1 MKNDKKHEQ
10 KIENVQENSMV
21 QNMKDVEELGKE
33 MEQLSQNEDVPIDHD
48 DSIEDDKKE
57 K

>member
-1 MKNDKKHEQ
+1 MKNDKKYEQ
-10 KIENVQENSMV
+10 KIADVQENSMV
-21 QNMKDVEELGKE
+21 QNMEDVEELGKE
-33 MEQLSQNEDVPIDHD
+33 MEQLSQNKDVPIDHD

>member
-1 MKNDKKHEQ
+1 MKNNKKREQ
-10 KIENVQENSMV
+10 KIEDVQENSMV
-21 QNMKDVEELGKE
+21 QNMEDVEELGKE
-33 MEQLSQNEDVPIDHD
+33 MEQLSQNDDVPIDHD

>member
-1 MKNDKKHEQ
+1 MKNNKKREQ
-10 KIENVQENSMV
+10 KIEDVQENSMV
-21 QNMKDVEELGKE
+21 QNMEHVEELGKE
-33 MEQLSQNEDVPIDHD
+33 MEQLSQNDDVPIDHD

>member
-1 MKNDKKHEQ
+1 MKNNKKCEQ
-10 KIENVQENSMV
+10 KIEDVQENSMV
-21 QNMKDVEELGKE
+21 QNMEDVEELGKE
-33 MEQLSQNEDVPIDHD
+33 MEQLSQNDDVPIDHD